1 MKNTFVC
8 ILILL
13 CISFTQSLAKSIYIN
28 AVQVTDG
35 DTFHAINKDQKIKV
49 RLYGIDCPE
58 KKQDFGKEASLFTQ
72 SFLQNTPITFIP
84 LTKDYF
90 GRTVAFVYAQNKSLQ
105 AELISNGL
113 AWVSLKYCKAAVCN
127 EWNNL
132 QEQAKAQKKGLWQ
145 DQNPMPPWVWRKK

>member
-1 MKNTFVC
+1 MKIF
-8 ILILL
+8 LFLFILL
-13 CISFTQSLAKSIYIN
+13 ATTSYAEQITIRSLK
-28 AVQVTDG
+28 VTDG
-35 DTFHAINKDQKIKV
+35 DTFHAIYKNQKIKV

-58 KKQDFGKEASLFTQ
+58 RKQDFGKEAILFAQ
-72 SFLQNTPITFIP
+72 SFLQNAFIAFIP

-113 AWVSLKYCKAAVCN
+113 AWVSPKYCKAAVCN

-132 QEQAKAQKKGLWQ
+132 QEQAKAHKKGLWQ
-145 DQNPMPPWVWRKK
+145 DQNPMPPWIWRKK